1 MRVLI
6 LTVVMTLA
14 AYTSTKM
21 GTVRRINLP
30 TTSGFARN
38 ISVRS
43 GGGDSLLAGVGSSA
57 SCGLSAGVGV
67 AFSDAGAGVAVVED
81 DGVDALPST
90 NICVCCCACRAAAR
104 SAFAFALIILPR
116 DFSVY
121 ALWSYTPSQST
132 KYKLIGAE
140 KLLHSIPFGRGGRS
154 SAMRLN
160 ASST

>member
-1 MRVLI
+1 MALRRPVRVLI

-21 GTVRRINLP
+21 GTISRINLP
-30 TTSGFARN
+30 TTSGFPRN

-43 GGGDSLLAGVGSSA
+43 GGDSLLGGVGSSA

-67 AFSDAGAGVAVVED
+67 AVSDAGPGVAVVED
-81 DGVDALPST
+81 DGVDAPSAY
-90 NICVCCCACRAAAR
+90 NCVCCAWRAAAR

-121 ALWSYTPSQST
+121 TLWSYTPSQSQT
-132 KYKLIGAE
+132 
-140 KLLHSIPFGRGGRS
+140 
-154 SAMRLN
+154 
-160 ASST
+160 

>member
-1 MRVLI
+1 MAFRRPVSVLI

-21 GTVRRINLP
+21 GTISRINLP
-30 TTSGFARN
+30 TTSGFPRN

-43 GGGDSLLAGVGSSA
+43 RGDSLLAGVGSSA

-67 AFSDAGAGVAVVED
+67 AVSDAGPGVAVAED
-81 DGVDALPST
+81 DGVDPLPSAY
-90 NICVCCCACRAAAR
+90 ICVCCAWRAAAR

-132 KYKLIGAE
+132 NMSL
-140 KLLHSIPFGRGGRS
+140 
-154 SAMRLN
+154 
-160 ASST
+160 